1 MTQINF
7 NEANQQVEQLIMFHL
22 LTTTKSPFH
31 NILAFV
37 KSVCNDKSIYLRTGA
52 VLNDL
57 EDRGVVVSTL
67 EEDFE
72 IELYDDRTIVVY
84 ELIDET
90 SL

>member
-1 MTQINF
+1 MTQINSF
-7 NEANQQVEQLIMFHL
+7 EANQQVEQLIMFHL

-31 NILAFV
+31 NIFAFV
-37 KSVCNDKSIYLRTGA
+37 KSVSNDKSIYLRTGA

>member
-7 NEANQQVEQLIMFHL
+7 IEANQQVEQFIMFHL
-22 LTTTKSPFH
+22 LTTTKSPFQ